1 LPHIEPS
8 ICTSDLGHGIV
19 FTMSTWSTDTAHAL
33 DPAIWEIEPGEQ
45 IERTALQARYGG
57 RTQGGIGPSRKSPN
71 VLVFSDPIAGEPHG
85 YFDGWREDGCFHY
98 TGEGQRG
105 DQQMKSGNAAILNHD
120 AEGRALRLFLG
131 ARGSVTYE
139 GHFEL
144 APDQPFYTTDAPE
157 TDNGPV
163 RTVVVFRLR
172 PLDVAPKP
180 SASKLDDLSQTE
192 VEDVPVEEQWTEK
205 AFVAPSRETYEAER
219 REQTL
224 VLAYRDHLLRTG
236 HRVSRLKIVPPGEAK
251 PLFSDLIDRTTN
263 TLIEA
268 KGTVE
273 RGAIRMAI
281 GQLMDY
287 RRFVVPPPR
296 LVVLVPSRPRDDLQA
311 LLADVGVDVVWRDG
325 EDFVKAG
332 RPTADARQSRGEE

>member
-1 LPHIEPS
+1 MGPWTVAE
-8 ICTSDLGHGIV
+8 
-19 FTMSTWSTDTAHAL
+19 AARL
-33 DPAIWEIEPGEQ
+33 DPAIWDIEPRAQ

-71 VLVFSDPIAGEPHG
+71 VFLFSDPVAGEPHG
-85 YFDGWREDGCFHY
+85 YFDGWRDDGYFHY

-105 DQQMKSGNAAILNHD
+105 DQQMKSGNAAILNH
-120 AEGRALRLFLG
+120 APEGRALRLFLG
-131 ARGSVTYE
+131 ARGRVTYE
-139 GHFEL
+139 GEFEL
-144 APDQPFYTTDAPE
+144 AADAPFYTTDAPE

-163 RTVVVFRLR
+163 RTVIVFRLK

-180 SASKLDDLSQTE
+180 STSRLDRVARAG
-192 VEDVPVEEQWTEK
+192 VEEVPVEEQWTEK
-205 AFVAPSRETYEAER
+205 AFVAPSREVYEAER

-224 VLAYRDHLLRTG
+224 VLAYRDHLLREG
-236 HRVSRLKIVPPGEAK
+236 HDVHRLKIVPPGEAK

-263 TLIEA
+263 TLVEA

-287 RRFVVPPPR
+287 KRFVSPEPH
-296 LVVLVPSRPRDDLQA
+296 LVVLLPSRPRDDLHA
-311 LLADVGVDVVWRDG
+311 LLTDVGVDLIWKDG
-325 EDFVKAG
+325 SSFIHG
-332 RPTADARQSRGEE
+332 